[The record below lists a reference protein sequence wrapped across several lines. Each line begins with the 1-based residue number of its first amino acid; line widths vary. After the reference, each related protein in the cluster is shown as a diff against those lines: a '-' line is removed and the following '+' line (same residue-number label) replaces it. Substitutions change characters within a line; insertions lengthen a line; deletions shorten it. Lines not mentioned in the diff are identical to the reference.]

1 LSEQNNLCRLL
12 RQLVVLRQL
21 LETTKFIRLPETEL
35 LQLPLLALV
44 RLIATKLNM
53 WLLLVAVLVEMVLV
67 AVAVAALVDI
77 DHRLLER
84 ILEAGHPQNLG

>member
-12 RQLVVLRQL
+12 RQRAGQLQL
-21 LETTKFIRLPETEL
+21 LEIIRFIRLPETEL

-67 AVAVAALVDI
+67 AVAVVVLVDI